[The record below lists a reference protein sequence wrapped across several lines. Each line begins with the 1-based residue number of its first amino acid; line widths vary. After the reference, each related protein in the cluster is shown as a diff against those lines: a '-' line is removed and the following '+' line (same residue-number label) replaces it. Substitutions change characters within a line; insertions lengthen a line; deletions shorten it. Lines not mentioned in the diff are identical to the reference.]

1 VECDRAIRESKTKQK
16 QLDKFHQLQANERT
30 TFEQT
35 LKDVSEKLNTAVV
48 SKEEEIGRRNEVQ
61 EINKDYRNTIDKLR
75 HTLDTHKQAHT
86 QSEQTHAQEVSTLKS
101 SVRDMQRELTEKQRV
116 IVRLQKELDE
126 SKENLLQQVGS
137 IERKYLEENTIL
149 RSVDNSFAHMW
160 MLWIVDCAMCARFC
174 AFLHVCSC
182 AFILI
187 HSNV

>member
-1 VECDRAIRESKTKQK
+1 VCLCDNGMLAVECDRAIRESKTKQE

-35 LKDVSEKLNTAVV
+35 LKEVSEKLNTAVV

-86 QSEQTHAQEVSTLKS
+86 QSEQAHAQEVSTLKS
-101 SVRDMQRELTEKQRV
+101 SVRDMQRELSEKQRV

-126 SKENLLQQVGS
+126 SKENLVQQVGS

-149 RSVDNSFAHMW
+149 RSW

-174 AFLHVCSC
+174 ARLHVCS
-182 AFILI
+182 
-187 HSNV
+187 